1 MTVFAHFMVKDLK
14 SYGYRLEKETITILG
29 HVASELWASYCGI
42 WLANLYCSYWLML
55 LSYWFS

>member
-29 HVASELWASYCGI
+29 NVASEL
-42 WLANLYCSYWLML
+42 
-55 LSYWFS
+55 